1 MGKEEDENKVAL
13 DDQSP
18 PLMLKK
24 KMKTKMHWMTKARVW
39 RKIKPKV
46 SNGSQSKQSVRRLA
60 RRLAPHETCP
70 ATPMT
75 LWEFLFPMRLDL
87 IGRTSPNDEF
97 DQSLPL
103 LDTESWEPRSLGY

>member
-39 RKIKPKV
+39 RKIKTKGLQRKPKQTKREKV
-46 SNGSQSKQSVRRLA
+46 G
-60 RRLAPHETCP
+60 
-70 ATPMT
+70 AT
-75 LWEFLFPMRLDL
+75 F
-87 IGRTSPNDEF
+87 GAS
-97 DQSLPL
+97 
-103 LDTESWEPRSLGY
+103 